1 MVFGVQLMSFK
12 IVIYQG
18 EEYYVLKQ
26 YTSGYCEIQK
36 DRTMYHQIKLVHISE
51 LSEVIDKKKEG
62 TH

>member
-1 MVFGVQLMSFK
+1 VQLVIFK

-18 EEYYVLKQ
+18 EKYYVLKQ
-26 YTSGYCEIQK
+26 YDSGYCEIQK
-36 DRTMYHQIKLVHISE
+36 DKTMYHEIKLVHVSE

>member
-1 MVFGVQLMSFK
+1 MGVE

-18 EEYYVLKQ
+18 EKYYVLKQ
-26 YTSGYCEIQK
+26 YDSGYCEIQK
-36 DRTMYHQIKLVHISE
+36 DKTMYHEIKLVHVSE